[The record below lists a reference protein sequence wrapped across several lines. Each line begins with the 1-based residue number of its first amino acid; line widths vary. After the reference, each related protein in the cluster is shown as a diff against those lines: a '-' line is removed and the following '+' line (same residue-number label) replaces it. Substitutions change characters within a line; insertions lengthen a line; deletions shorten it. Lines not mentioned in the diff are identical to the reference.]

1 MSMAGFGQAK
11 AAELKA
17 AHEETKGNPFED
29 LEAELNDV
37 NASKPN
43 THIFL
48 AVVGKENT
56 GKSAIIFDYYQKY
69 CDNEDEVN
77 KDE

>member
-1 MSMAGFGQAK
+1 MGGFGQAK
-11 AAELKA
+11 EAELKV
-17 AHEETKGNPFED
+17 AHEESKGSPFED

-69 CDNEDEVN
+69 CDSQNGVS

>member
-1 MSMAGFGQAK
+1 MAGFGQAK

-17 AHEETKGNPFED
+17 AHEETKENPFED
-29 LEAELNDV
+29 LEAELRDV

-48 AVVGKENT
+48 AGVGKENT

>member
-1 MSMAGFGQAK
+1 MAGFGQAK

-17 AHEETKGNPFED
+17 AHEETKENPFED
-29 LEAELNDV
+29 LEAELRDV

-77 KDE
+77 KAE

>member
-1 MSMAGFGQAK
+1 MAGFGQAK

-17 AHEETKGNPFED
+17 AHEETKENPFED
-29 LEAELNDV
+29 LEAELRDV
-37 NASKPN
+37 NASKTN

>member
-1 MSMAGFGQAK
+1 MAGFGQAK
-11 AAELKA
+11 AAEVKA
-17 AHEETKGNPFED
+17 AHEETKENPFED
-29 LEAELNDV
+29 LEAELRDV

>member
-1 MSMAGFGQAK
+1 MAGFGQAK

-17 AHEETKGNPFED
+17 AHEEKKGNPFED
-29 LEAELNDV
+29 LEAELRDV
-37 NASKPN
+37 TASKPN
-43 THIFL
+43 PHIFL
-48 AVVGKENT
+48 AVVGKETT

>member
-1 MSMAGFGQAK
+1 M
-11 AAELKA
+11 
-17 AHEETKGNPFED
+17 
-29 LEAELNDV
+29 EAELRDV

>member
-1 MSMAGFGQAK
+1 MMAGCGQAK

-17 AHEETKGNPFED
+17 AHEETKENPFED
-29 LEAELNDV
+29 LEAELRDV

>member
-1 MSMAGFGQAK
+1 MAGFGQAK
-11 AAELKA
+11 AAEMKA
-17 AHEETKGNPFED
+17 AHEETKENPFED
-29 LEAELNDV
+29 LEAELRDV

>member
-1 MSMAGFGQAK
+1 MGGFGQAK
-11 AAELKA
+11 EAELKA
-17 AHEETKGNPFED
+17 VHEEAKGNPFED

-37 NASKPN
+37 NANKPN

-69 CDNEDEVN
+69 CDSYVEV
-77 KDE
+77 EQ

>member
-1 MSMAGFGQAK
+1 MGGFGQAK
-11 AAELKA
+11 EAELKV
-17 AHEETKGNPFED
+17 AHKESKGNPFED

-69 CDNEDEVN
+69 CDSQNGVNTDE
-77 KDE
+77 

>member
-1 MSMAGFGQAK
+1 MNMGGFGQAK
-11 AAELKA
+11 EAELKA
-17 AHEETKGNPFED
+17 AHEEAKGNPFDD

-56 GKSAIIFDYYQKY
+56 GKSAIIFDYFQKY
-69 CDNEDEVN
+69 CDSYTEV
-77 KDE
+77 EQ

>member
-1 MSMAGFGQAK
+1 MAGFGQAK

-17 AHEETKGNPFED
+17 AHEETKENPFED
-29 LEAELNDV
+29 LEAELRDV

-56 GKSAIIFDYYQKY
+56 GKSAIIFYYYQKY